1 LSYVIIVLRYD
12 GVDAKKKKK
21 CKGPKSHDVSIE
33 VGQDVYLVDIG
44 LGSQYQVRNKANLK
58 LKNITYFY
66 DCYDSCAGRSAGNWA
81 TNFKDLDI
89 TEEFKKEGVYFV

>member
-1 LSYVIIVLRYD
+1 MMESTLKRKNARARNHMTYQSRWDKRY
-12 GVDAKKKKK
+12 
-21 CKGPKSHDVSIE
+21 
-33 VGQDVYLVDIG
+33 VYLVDIVG
-44 LGSQYQVRNKANLK
+44 FTGYLVRNEANLK

-66 DCYDSCAGRSAGNWA
+66 DCYDSYAERSAGNWA